1 MNAALGARLQDLRK
15 LAAPVQ
21 ARWAGL
27 EARERRLVQLMAWVL
42 GLFLLWTVAVQ
53 PAWRTLRTAPPRL
66 DELDAQ
72 LQTMQALAHEA
83 QTLRAAPP
91 PPRSQASA
99 VLKAATERL
108 GETARLAEQGERAV
122 LTLTQASGEDLR
134 SWLSEV
140 RTGARA
146 RAVEVAL
153 TRSGPGLSGTVV
165 VALPGLNAP

>member
-1 MNAALGARLQDLRK
+1 MNAALAARLQDLRK
-15 LAAPVQ
+15 LAAPWQ
-21 ARWAGL
+21 ARWTGL
-27 EARERRLVQLMAWVL
+27 EARERRLVQVMVWVL
-42 GLFLLWTVAVQ
+42 GLFLLWTVALQ
-53 PAWRTLRTAPPRL
+53 PAWRTLRSAPPRL

-83 QTLRAAPP
+83 QSLRAAPP

-108 GETARLAEQGERAV
+108 GETARLTEQGERAV

-165 VALPGLNAP
+165 VALPGFNAP